1 MVSLSLAAVLLVSAV
16 RHTKDVLVVE
26 LEAGD
31 IWGCLIVEL
40 YVLTIPRFS
49 LRTKQRP

>member
-1 MVSLSLAAVLLVSAV
+1 LSLAAVLLMPAV

-31 IWGCLIVEL
+31 IGVYLIVEL
-40 YVLTIPRFS
+40 YVLAIPRSS